1 VISAAAGAAAAG
13 GRGPD
18 LSGRRGRGRDLSDRR
33 GAAVVVRPPR
43 RYHDRD
49 VCGGPI
55 TIAAIAGPRPARST
69 APSQRRSEIVAL
81 AEIR

>member
-1 VISAAAGAAAAG
+1 
-13 GRGPD
+13 
-18 LSGRRGRGRDLSDRR
+18 
-33 GAAVVVRPPR
+33 VVVRPPR